1 MKVFVSVKTKAKEDK
16 VEKIDEDHFKV
27 KVKELP
33 IDGKANKKVMRLL
46 SNYFKVPLSN
56 ITITSGH
63 KGSRKRILINL
74 EAKK

>member
-33 IDGKANKKVMRLL
+33 VDGKANKKVMRLVA
-46 SNYFKVPLSN
+46 NYFKVPISN
-56 ITITSGH
+56 ISITSGH
-63 KGSRKRILINL
+63 KSSKKRIKII
-74 EAKK
+74 

>member
-1 MKVFVSVKTKAKEDK
+1 MKVFVFVKTKAREDK
-16 VEKIDEDHFKV
+16 VEKIDENHFKV

-33 IDGKANKKVMRLL
+33 VDGKANKKVLRLVAD
-46 SNYFKVPLSN
+46 YFKVPLSN